1 MPGSVVGA
9 ALNGTF
15 QAIDTAVQN
24 KYNKEAAERQ
34 FEYDK
39 EMAAL
44 QNEYNVNMWR
54 MNNEYNTPSAQMQ
67 RLVDAGLNPNLVY
80 GSVSTG
86 NSSSAPTQIAPGRKA
101 VTQQAG
107 LSKLGSLFDVVGL
120 ISAFQGLQ
128 KQKIENDILRNEER
142 TRFFDANLL
151 QEYYNGRVLYNM
163 SLAPKTDLGVTVE
176 KPMSRSMARY
186 YKRGYA
192 MYVPNDTA
200 DLSRTETKYETM
212 NAGYQVD
219 LSKYR
224 KLTAQK
230 DYENYEI
237 DKWLGRIAMGINA
250 FSNLTGGLL
259 PIKKLFD
266 KKPSLQRTYNTYHT
280 YNTFNR

>member
-1 MPGSVVGA
+1 MPGSVVGS
-9 ALNGTF
+9 ALGGVF

-24 KYNKEAAERQ
+24 KYNKEAAKQQ
-34 FEYDK
+34 FAYDK

-67 RLVDAGLNPNLVY
+67 RLVDAGLNPNLAY

-86 NSSSAPTQIAPGRKA
+86 NSSSAPTQIAPGQKA

-128 KQKIENDILRNEER
+128 RQKIENNILRNEER
-142 TRFFDANLL
+142 RKFFDANLL
-151 QEYYNGRVLYNM
+151 QEYYNGRVSANLRFMDKLELPVTRYSRDEAKYRVRPYGTYSDN
-163 SLAPKTDLGVTVE
+163 STLDLT
-176 KPMSRSMARY
+176 RSEML
-186 YKRGYA
+186 
-192 MYVPNDTA
+192 M
-200 DLSRTETKYETM
+200 DLE
-212 NAGYQVD
+212 NAGYHVD

-230 DYENYEI
+230 DFENYDI
-237 DKWLGRIAMGINA
+237 DKWLTWISSGISSVSGIVGM
-250 FSNLTGGLL
+250 FS
-259 PIKKLFD
+259 PIKSLFGS
-266 KKPSLQRTYNTYHT
+266 KKPSLLRTYNTYNVYH
-280 YNTFNR
+280 